1 MRILQINSVYGYGS
15 TGRIVENL
23 HKEILA
29 NGHESYVIYGRGEKS
44 KDENVFKIG
53 NKIEQAI
60 DLLGTRVFNKHAQY
74 NYVNT
79 KKIIKKIDEIKPDI
93 VHLHNIHGYYVN
105 FIKLISFLKSI
116 NVKIVWLLHDTW
128 LISGSSAYRGG
139 IEYNWEK
146 EPNLKHLKEI
156 SREYPKHIPNSVI
169 QGHKNY
175 QIKKE
180 LLTNSNITF
189 ITPSKWLAD
198 IIKNSF
204 LKKNNIVTIH
214 NGIDTNQFDI
224 LNFKRESNQ
233 KKILGVAN
241 IWEDSKG
248 LKYFNKLAN
257 DLEENYSIT
266 LVGVTQEQ
274 AKRLNPKISII
285 QRTNSIQELVEIY
298 NKSDIFV
305 NPTMYDNFPTVNIEA
320 QACGTP
326 VITFNTGGSGESVI
340 DGVTGKIIPS
350 GDYNYLLKEIIA
362 YPLRTDEKS
371 KVIREN
377 ALLYSN
383 STMINSYVNLYL
395 KLLN

>member
-53 NKIEQAI
+53 NKVEQAI

-128 LISGSSAYRGG
+128 LISGSSADRGG

-180 LLTNSNITF
+180 LLTNSNISF

-214 NGIDTNQFDI
+214 NGINTNQFDI

-383 STMINSYVNLYL
+383 STMINTYVNLYL